1 MIDPRESI
9 LPREIVDDLNSIAT
23 RAEVAEREA
32 AAARREIEHVL
43 GLLPFEHAKTG
54 KYRKL
59 RRRLERFLSERLEG
73 L

>member
-9 LPREIVDDLNSIAT
+9 MPRHIVDGLNAIVT
-23 RAEVAEREA
+23 KAEAAEREA
-32 AAARREIEHVL
+32 EAARREIEHVL
-43 GLLPFEHAKTG
+43 GLLPYGNAKTG